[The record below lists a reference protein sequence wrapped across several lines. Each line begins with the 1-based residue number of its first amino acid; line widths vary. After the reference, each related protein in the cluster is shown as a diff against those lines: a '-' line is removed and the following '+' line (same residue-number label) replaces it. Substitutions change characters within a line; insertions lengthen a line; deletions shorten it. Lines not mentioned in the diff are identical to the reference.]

1 MRNPLIRPFNAAA
14 AGFSCM
20 NGNILRRTN
29 VHGMPVAL
37 GIELTNHCNL
47 KCPECNSGSGLMTRT
62 RGFISTGLFEKI
74 IAEAGP
80 YLYNLNLYFQG
91 ESMMHPQFFS
101 ILEKCS
107 NIYTTLST
115 NGHFLSEENAEKITA
130 SPLRKL
136 IVSLDGMDKQAY
148 NYYRVNGDLDKVL
161 AGIRYIS
168 ESVKRNHSDLK
179 LVIQFLVYRK
189 NEQQLNEA
197 KIFAGSV
204 GASFQVKSMQII
216 NKDSYETW
224 LPSQGKFSRYVKEGS
239 GYAIKNRLQNRCVRL
254 WFNPVITWDGKVLPC
269 CFDKNAD
276 HVMGDMNQDSLR
288 NIWIGEKYMKFRKD
302 LLTGRRKIE
311 ICRNCTSGIQE
322 RVPIPS

>member
-1 MRNPLIRPFNAAA
+1 MRNPLIRPLNAVA
-14 AGFSCM
+14 AGFSCL

-47 KCPECNSGSGLMTRT
+47 KCPECNSGSGLMTRN
-62 RGFISTGLFEKI
+62 RGYLSISLFEKI

-91 ESMMHPQFFS
+91 ESMMHPQFFDL
-101 ILEKCS
+101 LEKCRS
-107 NIYTTLST
+107 VNTTLST

-136 IVSLDGMDKQAY
+136 IVSLDGMDSHTY
-148 NYYRVNGDLDKVL
+148 NYYRVNGDLVTVL
-161 AGIRYIS
+161 SGIKNIS

-179 LVIQFLVYRK
+179 LIIQFLVNRE
-189 NEQQLNEA
+189 NEKQLNEA
-197 KIFAGSV
+197 KKFAARM
-204 GASFQVKSMQII
+204 GASFQPKSMQVI
-216 NKDSYETW
+216 NKDSYEKW
-224 LPSQGKFSRYVKEGS
+224 LPSTGKFGRYMKMGK
-239 GYAIKNRLQNRCVRL
+239 GYIIKSRLQNRCARL
-254 WFNPVITWDGKVLPC
+254 WFNPVVTWDGKVLPC

-276 HVMGDMNQDSLR
+276 HVMGDLNQDSLKD
-288 NIWIGEKYMKFRKD
+288 IWKGEKFRKFRKA

-311 ICRNCTSGIQE
+311 ICTNCTSGI
-322 RVPIPS
+322 